1 MLVTLNHQIQHG
13 LFTLQ
18 LLDLAAPAAAPIV
31 TMLKDIPST
40 LQFML
45 EHSLM
50 HMECLGSTTVASLTV
65 ISVSEATPTGFSVKI
80 LDQLPATGKS
90 GPSLWMLCFSGFIH
104 IITDRVL
111 QTEI

>member
-50 HMECLGSTTVASLTV
+50 HMECLGSTTGAM
-65 ISVSEATPTGFSVKI
+65 ISVSEAQLDFQSKCWTNCLQLAN
-80 LDQLPATGKS
+80 LDQACGCCVS
-90 GPSLWMLCFSGFIH
+90 VGSSI
-104 IITDRVL
+104 
-111 QTEI
+111 

>member
-50 HMECLGSTTVASLTV
+50 HMECLGSTTESV
-65 ISVSEATPTGFSVKI
+65 ISVSDATPTGFSVKM